1 MKAPWK
7 IIGRLLSSGR
17 TSQAADSRDE
27 TSDKVSTSTADVD
40 AVAEPVQLEI
50 EAPAGHVESGPRD
63 PANPTAEA
71 AKATAERT
79 AVVSEHASQKDQAVR
94 RKERGNTPSKAS
106 VTGRA
111 SPAST
116 HSALPRQATKAKR
129 PAAKP
134 SNLHRA
140 PSPRNEEPPHAKQQV
155 SFDEET
161 ANLDAEIRA
170 LSRQLSAKLRQQNAQ
185 LRKMLE
191 RFGPI

>member
-7 IIGRLLSSGR
+7 IIGRLFSSGR
-17 TSQAADSRDE
+17 TSQAAESRDE

-71 AKATAERT
+71 AKATTDRT
-79 AVVSEHASQKDQAVR
+79 AVVSEHAGQKDQAAR
-94 RKERGNTPSKAS
+94 RKGRGNTPSKAS

-116 HSALPRQATKAKR
+116 QPASPRQTPKAVR
-129 PAAKP
+129 PAPRP
-134 SNLHRA
+134 SNLRRTPTSREERPPQARQQA
-140 PSPRNEEPPHAKQQV
+140 P
-155 SFDEET
+155 FD
-161 ANLDAEIRA
+161 ADAINLDAEIRA

-191 RFGPI
+191 RFGSI